1 MKFTTMHFSTRNTRR
16 RERREAIAATAGAV
30 LAAVTA
36 YGLLVAVLA
45 IF

>member
-1 MKFTTMHFSTRNTRR
+1 MTTYYSTRNTRR
-16 RERREAIAATAGAV
+16 RNRREAIAATAGAI
-30 LAAVTA
+30 LTAALG